1 LDREGLTTSFPEW
14 EDKFYSNFGAH
25 VRNKM
30 RTLGHPLVLGI
41 SGIQGSGKSTQARI
55 LQAYLNSQFGMTTCI
70 LSIDDFYRD
79 QQERQLLGE
88 RIHPLLKTRGVPGTH
103 HVDAI
108 SAVIDALKR
117 GADESIIS
125 IPQFDK
131 STDNPKPASGWK
143 DQKLPVDV
151 IIFEGWCI
159 GAQTQSAQELA
170 TPINQLEEQED
181 TEGIFRGY
189 VNKQL
194 EEQYA
199 SLWRK
204 IDTLVWLQPSKFE
217 MVYTW
222 RKKQEAELEIDPTN
236 TASKQMD
243 DSSLKRFIMHYE
255 RVSRHMI
262 ATMAK
267 QADWVIELSDDQ
279 NPHTVNRL
287 DEHSSPQ
294 Q

>member
-1 LDREGLTTSFPEW
+1 
-14 EDKFYSNFGAH
+14 
-25 VRNKM
+25 M

-41 SGIQGSGKSTQARI
+41 SGIQGSGKTTQARV

-88 RIHPLLKTRGVPGTH
+88 RIHPLLQTRGVPGTH
-103 HVDAI
+103 HVEAI

-131 STDNPKPASGWK
+131 STDNPKPASDWK
-143 DQKLPVDV
+143 DQTLPVDV
-151 IIFEGWCI
+151 IIFEGWCV
-159 GAQTQSAQELA
+159 GAQPQSTDELA
-170 TPINQLEEQED
+170 VPINQLEQVED
-181 TEGIFRGY
+181 AEAIFRCY

-222 RKKQEAELEIDPTN
+222 RKKQESELEVDPTN

-243 DSSLKRFIMHYE
+243 EPSLKRFIMHYE
-255 RVSRHMI
+255 RVSKHMI
-262 ATMAK
+262 ETIPHS
-267 QADWVIELSDDQ
+267 ADWVIELNDDQ
-279 NPHTVNRL
+279 SPKSVTHP
-287 DEHSSPQ
+287 DEHASPQ